1 LESSLY
7 TRVKFYSLLVIVAYI
22 CIKVNKNAK
31 NHCFTTKNSPIGLN
45 YETII
50 RNRCGNNHDDAG
62 DTNYDAFRHEVHYDA
77 PSAGH
82 YTNRNGIGCG
92 ALHGSRYAN
101 HDDSEECKCKN
112 EEKEQKKK
120 KEEASPATSPFGGKE
135 EDKKSDKGKDTKKK
149 SDKGKTEKKRKNR
162 KLKMKRISIRFD
174 QRSFKFEKKESKLTP
189 YWLILSTIGVK
200 SDRISLPVQLGKKQ
214 IEKLENGWRPSSVE
228 MVKKNGQWFAHITI
242 EKWIKF
248 KEPKTIIGID
258 IGEVNFAAAM
268 AIRIDN
274 QEKYMKGQIWRG
286 EEIKRIRGLYGHIR
300 RSLGRKKLPK
310 KIKEIGQKEN
320 RKVNQEVHIIGND
333 IIEYAKQFED
343 PIIAMEDLTNIRYSF
358 DKGKKLNKRF
368 HSLPF
373 YKLRKYIEYK
383 SNKEGI
389 DVRFIEPFDTTKTC
403 HRCGNVSSVYDRE
416 YICSKC
422 GMVYNRDLNS
432 SINIAHFLMREINS
446 NGMEEK

>member
-1 LESSLY
+1 MPNDKIVQTTIIGKVYKENKGKTYRLNCLQEEYFRLIKLYVSMGLELKDMSKSSLHEFTY
-7 TRVKFYSLLVIVAYI
+7 KIICNKFNLQ
-22 CIKVNKNAK
+22 
-31 NHCFTTKNSPIGLN
+31 TGLIQTARDKSI
-45 YETII
+45 EILQS
-50 RNRCGNNHDDAG
+50 
-62 DTNYDAFRHEVHYDA
+62 F
-77 PSAGH
+77 
-82 YTNRNGIGCG
+82 
-92 ALHGSRYAN
+92 
-101 HDDSEECKCKN
+101 
-112 EEKEQKKK
+112 
-120 KEEASPATSPFGGKE
+120 
-135 EDKKSDKGKDTKKK
+135 KKSDKE
-149 SDKGKTEKKRKNR
+149 KTEKKRKNR